1 VRENLFYSENL
12 QQFSSKNSSARFN
25 STNDGFLQGLY
36 KVIEDN
42 LDNPLL
48 TVGFLAANMAVSKST
63 LNRRLSTLTGLS
75 ANELIK
81 KYRLQKAI
89 IFLMSGKNV
98 SETAYLTG
106 FEAPSYFTQCFK
118 EFYKITPKKYSKNNL
133 VTPLNIYGFERI

>member
-1 VRENLFYSENL
+1 MQKNLFYYENL
-12 QQFSSKNSSARFN
+12 QQFSSKNSWTRLH
-25 STNDGFLQGLY
+25 STNNGFLQNLY

-48 TVGFLAANMAVSKST
+48 TVGLLATNMAVSKST
-63 LNRRLSTLTGLS
+63 LNRKLSILTGLS

-81 KYRLQKAI
+81 QYRLQRAA

-133 VTPLNIYGFERI
+133 VIPLNIYGFERI

>member
-1 VRENLFYSENL
+1 MFFYRTYIK
-12 QQFSSKNSSARFN
+12 F
-25 STNDGFLQGLY
+25 
-36 KVIEDN
+36 IEDN
-42 LDNPLL
+42 LDSPLL
-48 TVGFLAANMAVSKST
+48 TVGFLAMKMAVSKST
-63 LNRRLSTLTGLS
+63 LNRKLSTLADLS

-81 KYRLQKAI
+81 QYRLQRAA

-133 VTPLNIYGFERI
+133 FNQLNIYGFERI